1 MALDLVI
8 RNTSEGR
15 GVRGEIGGSPKK
27 ALTSISDGAVGT
39 AQGRIAY
46 LGPSASLPPDAI
58 GPDTAIIDARGG
70 FVGPG
75 FIDAHTHLVFAGDRE
90 DEFALRCRGATYLE
104 IARRGGGIQRTV
116 RARLPSSTEEL
127 GAPPPPR
134 FRSLLD

>member
-1 MALDLVI
+1 MALDLLI
-8 RNTSEGR
+8 RNTSE
-15 GVRGEIGGSPKK
+15 VLCVQGEIGDTPKK

-90 DEFALRCRGATYLE
+90 DEFSLRCRGATYLE
-104 IARRGGGIQRTV
+104 IAQGGGGIQRTV
-116 RARLPSSTEEL
+116 RATRASSIEQL
-127 GAPPPPR
+127 VA
-134 FRSLLD
+134 L

>member
-8 RNTSEGR
+8 RNTSE
-15 GVRGEIGGSPKK
+15 VHCVQGEIGDPPKK
-27 ALTSISDGAVGT
+27 ALTSISGGAVGT

-58 GPDTAIIDARGG
+58 GPDMAIIDARGG

-90 DEFALRCRGATYLE
+90 DEFALRCRAATYLE
-104 IARRGGGIQRTV
+104 IARRGGGIQRPVPATP
-116 RARLPSSTEEL
+116 ATTIDEL
-127 GAPPPPR
+127 YT
-134 FRSLLD
+134 